1 MRYGFSL
8 RFALA
13 ACLVG
18 AQGFSV
24 HAEIADPALTA
35 INASLQ
41 AGQADKVLAQ
51 LSQLPSGG
59 QNNAAAM
66 NLACR
71 VRFILG
77 DWDAAVRDCEQAVR
91 LDSGN
96 STYHIWLGRALGE
109 KAGRASFL
117 SAYSMAKRVLAEF
130 QRATELDRTNAGALF
145 DLGSFYVEAPSV
157 VGGGLSKAESVALE
171 LDRVDPPHAWELRS
185 RIAEKRKDPG
195 AAESNLRKAISLSRH
210 PAVQWSVLS
219 RFFGNSKRWA
229 EMDSAIASC
238 TSAAARD
245 AAHSGVA
252 LYDAAGVLIAVGR
265 DQALAAKM
273 LEDYVNGSAKTE
285 EAPAFIALTR
295 LARLKDQLGD
305 HAGAQVAVNAA
316 LQLAHDYQPAKDLRR

>member
-1 MRYGFSL
+1 MPTLTDLLGQHTPAESP
-8 RFALA
+8 
-13 ACLVG
+13 
-18 AQGFSV
+18 V
-24 HAEIADPALTA
+24 HDPAD
-35 INASLQ
+35 AS
-41 AGQADKVLAQ
+41 
-51 LSQLPSGG
+51 
-59 QNNAAAM
+59 NNAAAM

-238 TSAAARD
+238 TSAAR
-245 AAHSGVA
+245 AAAS
-252 LYDAAGVLIAVGR
+252 AA
-265 DQALAAKM
+265 
-273 LEDYVNGSAKTE
+273 ETC
-285 EAPAFIALTR
+285 
-295 LARLKDQLGD
+295 
-305 HAGAQVAVNAA
+305 
-316 LQLAHDYQPAKDLRR
+316 